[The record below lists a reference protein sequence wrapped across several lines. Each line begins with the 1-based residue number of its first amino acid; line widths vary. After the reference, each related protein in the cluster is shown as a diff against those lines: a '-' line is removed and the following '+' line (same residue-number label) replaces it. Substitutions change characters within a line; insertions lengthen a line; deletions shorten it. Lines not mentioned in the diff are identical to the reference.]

1 MGGTLQ
7 GVARLAVF
15 TFNTDEILEYQ
26 VFIKANRVS
35 PFDLAASWRA
45 YQENLEP
52 STVRGIPGVS
62 INSLPEGTENGS
74 STSLD
79 LDLEQYLVPAPATS
93 VVYAANLT
101 ETPRSL
107 KKVERFPVLTCQTK
121 TSVSNNRPATIK
133 EMEVVI
139 PDPPFHPPGM
149 VESKSVG
156 TISPIQKQDVDRSVG
171 SPRLVTDTCY
181 GLTLHFAL
189 SI

>member
-26 VFIKANRVS
+26 VFIKANRLS
-35 PFDLAASWRA
+35 PFDLAANGLPFKKSWRA

-52 STVRGIPGVS
+52 STVRGIPEFS
-62 INSLPEGTENGS
+62 INSLPEGAENGS

-107 KKVERFPVLTCQTK
+107 KKGGAF
-121 TSVSNNRPATIK
+121 SSADVSNK
-133 EMEVVI
+133 
-139 PDPPFHPPGM
+139 DKCF
-149 VESKSVG
+149 
-156 TISPIQKQDVDRSVG
+156 
-171 SPRLVTDTCY
+171 
-181 GLTLHFAL
+181 
-189 SI
+189 

>member
-7 GVARLAVF
+7 GVVRLAVF

-52 STVRGIPGVS
+52 STVRGIPDVN
-62 INSLPEGTENGS
+62 INSLPEGAENGS

-107 KKVERFPVLTCQTK
+107 KKGGAF
-121 TSVSNNRPATIK
+121 SSA
-133 EMEVVI
+133 
-139 PDPPFHPPGM
+139 
-149 VESKSVG
+149 
-156 TISPIQKQDVDRSVG
+156 
-171 SPRLVTDTCY
+171 
-181 GLTLHFAL
+181 
-189 SI
+189 